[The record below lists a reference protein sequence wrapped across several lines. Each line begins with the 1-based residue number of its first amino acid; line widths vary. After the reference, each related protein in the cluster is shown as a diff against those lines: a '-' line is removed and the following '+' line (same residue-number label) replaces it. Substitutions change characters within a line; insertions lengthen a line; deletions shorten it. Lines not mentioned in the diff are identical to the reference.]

1 VSRDLGVRVFV
12 GRVDELGR
20 LIASTETGAR
30 QARVVA
36 VTGEPGIGKSRLL
49 REFSAVAEARG
60 VAVRWGG
67 ADEFERHVP
76 FRVFNEALGDLL
88 SHVDGAANLMDIER
102 HRLYRAIGSQLELTA
117 GPAGLV
123 LVLDDLHWA
132 DDGSRELCEYLLRHP
147 PRCRLTL
154 ALAYRPRQANPR
166 LSAAVDAAAGHG
178 WAEVVELGPLPFEDA
193 GGLIPDHVGRS
204 ARQRL
209 YAASRGNPLYLEMLV
224 RDGGTDPPADPV
236 RAALAAE
243 FAALAPGVRDALH
256 AAAVVGDGF
265 EPDLAAR
272 VAGIELPEMLSAT
285 DELVLRDLVR
295 PSRVAGRFEFRHP
308 LVRSAA
314 YAAAGAGWRVGAH
327 ERAAAALRER
337 GAPVSAQ
344 AHHVELV
351 GRPGDPDALAVLVE
365 AAMATV
371 HAAPA
376 TAAHWARAALRLLPD
391 EEDMAFAR
399 LGMLGLLAR
408 ALGVTG
414 RLAESRDVLHQVL
427 ALLPP
432 ELAEQRAQTL
442 TFTATIE
449 QLLGRHAEAR
459 ALLLSALDTA
469 DPDGPVAATLT
480 MGLASVR
487 MFRADFDAGRNWA
500 ADALA
505 IARRLGDPA
514 LLAAALGLCA
524 ASADAAPADRAA
536 HVGEAAVLVDA
547 LTDGDLA
554 GRLEAVVWLA
564 WAEMLGDRFDEA
576 LRHLDRGL
584 RVARATGQ
592 NHLVTYLLMAGGS
605 TFGLTGQLAAAA
617 ESFDDALE
625 VALLTGSD
633 ELRTMALASRSWI
646 TAWRGDLTEALRLG
660 EQAMASAVTGW
671 YTSIACAM
679 SAQARIYAGQLD
691 GTVDAVVATCGGPGL
706 TGLDL
711 FSRPSWYEL
720 FAYADTAAGRPDRAQ
735 EWADRA
741 SAVAAVLDL
750 PVRIGFARLAHA
762 HAQLLVEPAE
772 SARSAV
778 AAAAS
783 FEASGDRVDAGRAY
797 LRAATAYATL
807 SDVGSAREHFARA
820 TALFEACG
828 AELFLQHAAREQR
841 RMNARRPRRRA
852 DAEAVLTDREEEIA
866 KLVAMGLTNRQIAGR
881 LHLSPRTVEV
891 HVARLLAKL
900 GVATRAAVANALTGG
915 DRL

>member
-1 VSRDLGVRVFV
+1 VFA
-12 GRVDELGR
+12 GRADELGR
-20 LIASTETGAR
+20 LVASTETGGS

-60 VAVRWGG
+60 LAVRWGG

-76 FRVFNEALGDLL
+76 FRAFHEALDL
-88 SHVDGAANLMDIER
+88 SDVDGAANVMDIER
-102 HRLYRAIGSQLELTA
+102 HRLYRAIGSRLEHVA
-117 GPAGLV
+117 EPAGLV

-147 PRCRLTL
+147 PRGRLTL

-166 LSAAVDAAAGHG
+166 LSAAVEAAAAHG

-193 GGLIPDHVGRS
+193 GGLIPEHVGRS
-204 ARQRL
+204 TRQQL
-209 YAASRGNPLYLEMLV
+209 YAASGGNPLYLEMLV
-224 RDGGTDPPADPV
+224 RDGGTGPHADPV

-243 FAALAPGVRDALH
+243 FAALEPQLRVALH
-256 AAAVVGDGF
+256 AAAVVGDVF

-272 VAGIELPEMLSAT
+272 VAGIELAAMLSAT

-327 ERAAAALRER
+327 ERAAAALRGR

-391 EEDMAFAR
+391 EEDLAFAR

-414 RLAESRDVLHQVL
+414 HLAESRDVLHQVL
-427 ALLPP
+427 ALLPA

-442 TFTATIE
+442 TFAATIE

-459 ALLLSALDTA
+459 ALLLSALDSA

-480 MGLASVR
+480 MGLASVQ
-487 MFRADFDAGRNWA
+487 MFRADFDAGHNWA

-505 IARRLGDPA
+505 AARRLGDP
-514 LLAAALGLCA
+514 LMLAAALGLCA
-524 ASADAAPADRAA
+524 ASAEMAPADRAA
-536 HVGEAAVLVDA
+536 YVGEAAGLVDA

-554 GRLEAVVWLA
+554 GRLEAAVWLA
-564 WAEMLGDRFDEA
+564 WAEMLADRFDDS
-576 LRHLDRGL
+576 LRHLERGL

-605 TFGLTGQLAAAA
+605 TYGLTGQLAAAA

-633 ELRTMALASRSWI
+633 ELRTMALASQSWI
-646 TAWRGDLTEALRLG
+646 TAWRGDLAEALRLG
-660 EQAMASAVTGW
+660 EQAMASAQRVTGW
-671 YTSIACAM
+671 YTSVACAM

-691 GTVDAVVATCGGPGL
+691 GTVDAVLATCGGAEL
-706 TGLDL
+706 AGLDL

-720 FAYADTAAGRPDRAQ
+720 FAYADTAAGRADRAQ

-741 SAVAAVLDL
+741 SAAAGVLDL
-750 PVRIGFARLAHA
+750 PVRIGFAKLAHA
-762 HAQLLVEPAE
+762 HAQLLVDPAE
-772 SARSAV
+772 SARSALD
-778 AAAAS
+778 AAAS
-783 FEASGDRVDAGRAY
+783 FAASGDRVDAGRAY
-797 LRAATAYATL
+797 LRAATAYAAMP
-807 SDVGSAREHFARA
+807 DVESARGYFARA
-820 TALFEACG
+820 TALFQECG

-852 DAEAVLTDREEEIA
+852 DAETTLTDREEEIA
-866 KLVAMGLTNRQIAGR
+866 KLVVMGLTNRQIAER
-881 LHLSPRTVEV
+881 LYLSPRTVEV

-900 GVATRAAVANALTGG
+900 GVATRAAVANALTDG